1 LASLDSIE
9 AVRRKDVVML
19 RLDRLQIQ
27 VDEARLDQI
36 GEKQMWEQRKLP
48 GVCFFVVEYQ
58 MNDFSQVWVSLFIIF
73 LQSLFQLLEG
83 D

>member
-1 LASLDSIE
+1 ME

-48 GVCFFVVEYQ
+48 GVRFFVVEHQ
-58 MNDFSQVWVSLFIIF
+58 VNDFAQVWVNLFIIL
-73 LQSLFQLLEG
+73 LQSLFQLREG

>member
-1 LASLDSIE
+1 LASLDPIE
-9 AVRRKDVVML
+9 AARRKDVVML

-27 VDEARLDQI
+27 VDEARLYQI

-48 GVCFFVVEYQ
+48 GVCFLVIEHQV
-58 MNDFSQVWVSLFIIF
+58 NDFAQVWVSLFIVL
-73 LQSLFQLLEG
+73 LQSLFELRER

>member
-1 LASLDSIE
+1 M
-9 AVRRKDVVML
+9 RRKDVVML
-19 RLDRLQIQ
+19 RLDRVQIQ

-48 GVCFFVVEYQ
+48 GVRFFVVEHQ
-58 MNDFSQVWVSLFIIF
+58 VNDFAQVWVSLFIIL
-73 LQSLFQLLEG
+73 LQSLFQLREG